1 MDANIILL
9 GILTGFV
16 VVFGLITGYMLVHYL
31 SAIYHTQA
39 RICASLDM
47 LHVRW
52 IVAFGDDLEQD
63 DDDDDYEPDDM
74 PDGDKDKEAAG
85 WN

>member
-39 RICASLDM
+39 RICA
-47 LHVRW
+47 
-52 IVAFGDDLEQD
+52 G
-63 DDDDDYEPDDM
+63 
-74 PDGDKDKEAAG
+74 
-85 WN
+85 